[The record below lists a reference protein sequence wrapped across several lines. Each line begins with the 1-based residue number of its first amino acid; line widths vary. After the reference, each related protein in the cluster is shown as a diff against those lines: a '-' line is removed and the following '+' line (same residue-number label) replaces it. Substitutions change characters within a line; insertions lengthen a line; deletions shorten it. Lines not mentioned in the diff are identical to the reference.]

1 MKASVF
7 DALADP
13 VRRSLLEQLR
23 SDGPASLGALADG
36 RPITRQGVTKHL
48 DVLAAAGL
56 VTVSRRGRE
65 RIHEVDPEPLRQ
77 LADFLA
83 PYAAAWDDREF
94 SWRDRRGRN
103 DAAGAD
109 RLLTRSTAPGTRG
122 LGEEAELVAY
132 LDDRA

>member
-1 MKASVF
+1 LPNIGDVKTGVF

-23 SDGPASLGALADG
+23 ADGPSSLVALADG

-56 VTVSRRGRE
+56 VTITRRGRE

-77 LADFLA
+77 LAEFLA
-83 PYAAAWDDREF
+83 PYAAAWDDR
-94 SWRDRRGRN
+94 
-103 DAAGAD
+103 
-109 RLLTRSTAPGTRG
+109 LTRLTRQ
-122 LGEEAELVAY
+122 LEENP
-132 LDDRA
+132 

>member
-1 MKASVF
+1 LPNVADVKATVF

-23 SDGPASLGALADG
+23 TDGPASLGALADG

-56 VTVSRRGRE
+56 ISVSRRGRE

-77 LADFLA
+77 LAEFLA
-83 PYAAAWDDREF
+83 PYAAAWDDRL
-94 SWRDRRGRN
+94 
-103 DAAGAD
+103 A
-109 RLLTRSTAPGTRG
+109 RLAHHL
-122 LGEEAELVAY
+122 EENP
-132 LDDRA
+132 

>member
-1 MKASVF
+1 LPIVGYVKATVF

-23 SDGPASLGALADG
+23 ADGPSPLGALADG

-56 VTVSRRGRE
+56 ITVTRRGRE

-77 LADFLA
+77 LAEYLA
-83 PYAAAWDDREF
+83 PYAAAWDDRLA
-94 SWRDRRGRN
+94 R
-103 DAAGAD
+103 
-109 RLLTRSTAPGTRG
+109 LTRH
-122 LGEEAELVAY
+122 LEEN
-132 LDDRA
+132 R

>member
-1 MKASVF
+1 VEASVF

-23 SDGPASLGALADG
+23 ADGPASLGALTAG
-36 RPITRQGVTKHL
+36 RTITRQGVTKHL

-56 VTVSRRGRE
+56 ITIARRGRE

-83 PYAAAWDDREF
+83 PYAAAWDDRL
-94 SWRDRRGRN
+94 
-103 DAAGAD
+103 A
-109 RLLTRSTAPGTRG
+109 RLTHHL
-122 LGEEAELVAY
+122 EENP
-132 LDDRA
+132 

>member
-1 MKASVF
+1 LPNVVGVKASVF

-36 RPITRQGVTKHL
+36 RPITKHL

-56 VTVSRRGRE
+56 ITVSRRGRE

-83 PYAAAWDDREF
+83 PYAVAWDDRL
-94 SWRDRRGRN
+94 GR
-103 DAAGAD
+103 
-109 RLLTRSTAPGTRG
+109 LTRH
-122 LGEEAELVAY
+122 LEENP
-132 LDDRA
+132 

>member
-1 MKASVF
+1 MRSSVF

-13 VRRSLLEQLR
+13 VRRDLLEQLR
-23 SDGPASLGALADG
+23 EHGPASLGGLAHG

-56 VTVSRRGRE
+56 IRVTRRGRE

-83 PYAAAWDDREF
+83 PYAAAWDDRL
-94 SWRDRRGRN
+94 S
-103 DAAGAD
+103 
-109 RLLTRSTAPGTRG
+109 RLTHHL
-122 LGEEAELVAY
+122 EEHP
-132 LDDRA
+132 

>member
-23 SDGPASLGALADG
+23 SDGPASLGALAGG

-56 VTVSRRGRE
+56 ITVSRRGRE

-83 PYAAAWDDREF
+83 PYAVAWDDRL
-94 SWRDRRGRN
+94 GR
-103 DAAGAD
+103 
-109 RLLTRSTAPGTRG
+109 LTRH
-122 LGEEAELVAY
+122 LEENP
-132 LDDRA
+132 